1 MHNHTFQGVNPDCPA
16 CSPIRPETQTKLFIL
31 AMLRDIR
38 DQQLLGGSTML
49 KTEPIMARTT
59 PDGRF
64 IVEEAVARSTGVTIA
79 AILRHPTDG
88 VLTAEIDPVVIG
100 DREPNIII
108 TDATGL
114 ELAIPA
120 TVFRRWASTAL
131 KILEGVDRG

>member
-1 MHNHTFQGVNPDCPA
+1 M
-16 CSPIRPETQTKLFIL
+16 I
-31 AMLRDIR
+31 
-38 DQQLLGGSTML
+38 

-88 VLTAEIDPVVIG
+88 VLMAEIDPVVIG
-100 DREPNIII
+100 DREPSIII

-114 ELAIPA
+114 ELIIPA
-120 TVFRRWASTAL
+120 SVFRSWASTAL
-131 KILEGVDRG
+131 KILEGVDCG